1 MTKNLLLHD
10 GWTDIDTAASG
21 KEALDRVGRRSFGV
35 ILLDLGLPDL
45 AGESVFKGIRERR
58 PETPILVVTA
68 GNNLET
74 AVRFMREGAFD
85 YLVKGDE
92 PLRLTSAVHRAFDY
106 YRKSTDLSSLQE
118 SLLAAGLKNP
128 QVFADF
134 ITGNERTRNVLRM
147 AETVSPSHEAL
158 LITGETGVGKEL
170 LARAIH
176 KSSGRPGNFVAFNA
190 VAVEDPVFA
199 FTGADQSRRGLAA
212 AAEGGTLFLDEV
224 GDLKPQSQVK
234 LLRFLESR
242 EYFPL
247 GSDTPRHS
255 TARLIAA
262 TNCDL
267 NLQVEKG
274 AFRRDLLYRLSTF
287 HLVLPPLRE
296 RKEDIPLLCDHLLKT
311 MTRAGEPVP
320 RVSPEAMDILW
331 SLSYPGNVREL
342 RQVLLRA
349 RAVSMDGIIS
359 KLVLESLGYR
369 GNGST
374 QHQNGSIVFPE
385 KLPTLR
391 EAVDALV
398 REAIRRSGGKQN
410 AAGGLIGISPQAMSK
425 RVKNQ
430 KATQQ
435 RRMDPALQE
444 EGE

>member
-1 MTKNLLLHD
+1 MAFS
-10 GWTDIDTAASG
+10 AA
-21 KEALDRVGRRSFGV
+21 
-35 ILLDLGLPDL
+35 
-45 AGESVFKGIRERR
+45 
-58 PETPILVVTA
+58 
-68 GNNLET
+68 
-74 AVRFMREGAFD
+74 
-85 YLVKGDE
+85 
-92 PLRLTSAVHRAFDY
+92 
-106 YRKSTDLSSLQE
+106 
-118 SLLAAGLKNP
+118 
-128 QVFADF
+128 
-134 ITGNERTRNVLRM
+134 
-147 AETVSPSHEAL
+147 
-158 LITGETGVGKEL
+158 
-170 LARAIH
+170 
-176 KSSGRPGNFVAFNA
+176 
-190 VAVEDPVFA
+190 AVEDPVFDDALFGHLKGA
-199 FTGADQSRRGLAA
+199 FTGVDQSRRGLAA

-267 NLQVEKG
+267 NLQVDKG
-274 AFRRDLLYRLSTF
+274 AFRKDLLYRLSTF

-296 RKEDIPLLCDHLLKT
+296 RTEDIPLLCDHLLKT
-311 MTRAGEPVP
+311 MTRAREPVP
-320 RVSPEAMDILW
+320 RVIPEAMDILR

-349 RAVSMDGIIS
+349 KVASMDGIIS
-359 KLVLESLGYR
+359 KPVLESFGYR
-369 GNGST
+369 ESGLT

-385 KLPTLR
+385 KLPTVR

-435 RRMDPALQE
+435 RRMDPTVQPPRCPLCRPLPPSARLRIP
-444 EGE
+444 